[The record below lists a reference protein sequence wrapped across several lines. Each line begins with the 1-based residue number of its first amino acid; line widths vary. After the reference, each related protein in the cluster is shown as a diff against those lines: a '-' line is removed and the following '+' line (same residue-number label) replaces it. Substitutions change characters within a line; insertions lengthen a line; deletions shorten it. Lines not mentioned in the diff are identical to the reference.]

1 MQCQAATN
9 CSQQLN
15 NTHTNTQIKHSFRPH
30 WTHHRGT
37 TAKWSITTKN
47 NLREFSTAMSLTH
60 THTAQH
66 IRETDIDQSNKQI
79 NTNIYNIVGT
89 QCDVDVLLSRTVQHL
104 HFLPLT
110 HFPYHFF
117 YFSIISST
125 SSREQL
131 RSRNGNSGNST
142 HCCTAL
148 DGFPVKPEQTN
159 KAQNKIAKREKNEDY
174 FFSQSSFGIS
184 IFFLFSILF
193 NLNVKWY
200 NNHNNNKIK
209 QTDRVEAKNKMCHRR
224 TQKWNGMRDADNRSR
239 ACENIGKNTG
249 KNPMQMLHSARWNVH
264 GDVERRTLIGLH
276 GNCASACHYYCKR
289 LPITHPAAQQCLFDC
304 FSMRSPQ
311 FTHVT
316 YSTFTYILYA
326 VHTLE

>member
-1 MQCQAATN
+1 MDFPWNQ
-9 CSQQLN
+9 
-15 NTHTNTQIKHSFRPH
+15 
-30 WTHHRGT
+30 
-37 TAKWSITTKN
+37 
-47 NLREFSTAMSLTH
+47 
-60 THTAQH
+60 
-66 IRETDIDQSNKQI
+66 NKQTKHKI
-79 NTNIYNIVGT
+79 KLRSEKRMKT
-89 QCDVDVLLSRTVQHL
+89 
-104 HFLPLT
+104 
-110 HFPYHFF
+110 
-117 YFSIISST
+117 T
-125 SSREQL
+125 SSPNH
-131 RSRNGNSGNST
+131 RSVFR
-142 HCCTAL
+142 
-148 DGFPVKPEQTN
+148 F
-159 KAQNKIAKREKNEDY
+159 
-174 FFSQSSFGIS
+174 
-184 IFFLFSILF
+184 FFLFSILF